1 MSDLYIIT
9 GYFTFSLSYHN
20 EVETNFNVSIIRQ
33 KMSCSCSVWLTS
45 SWCCICEV
53 LEETVRSL
61 EGRLV
66 TEETEKLAVYE
77 RETQLSSK
85 VTKYNLDNNKY
96 IPR

>member
-1 MSDLYIIT
+1 
-9 GYFTFSLSYHN
+9 
-20 EVETNFNVSIIRQ
+20 
-33 KMSCSCSVWLTS
+33 
-45 SWCCICEV
+45 V